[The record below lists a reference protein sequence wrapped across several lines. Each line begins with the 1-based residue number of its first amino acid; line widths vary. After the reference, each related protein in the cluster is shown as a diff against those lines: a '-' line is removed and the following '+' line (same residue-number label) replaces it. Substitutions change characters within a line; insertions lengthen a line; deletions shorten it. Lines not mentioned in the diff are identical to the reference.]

1 MKRAAW
7 MFAGWIPVVAM
18 AVDAQPA
25 VPRVASGV
33 GWLQWGLALLL
44 VFGSLLAFLWLLRR
58 LSGAAG
64 MGSRHLR
71 ILGGVSLGARER
83 VILLQTGNKQL
94 VLGVCPG
101 RIQTLCILEGDD
113 KVPLETPEPQDSAF
127 ALHLNRLLGEKKGG
141 PL

>member
-7 MFAGWIPVVAM
+7 MFAGLIPVVAA

-25 VPRVASGV
+25 ATPRLAAGA

-58 LSGAAG
+58 LSGVAG
-64 MGSRHLR
+64 LGSRHLR
-71 ILGGVSLGARER
+71 ILGGVSLGTRER

-101 RIQTLCILEGDD
+101 RIQTLCILEGED
-113 KVPLETPEPQDSAF
+113 KVPLETPELQENAF
-127 ALHLNRLLGEKKGG
+127 ALQLNRLLGEKKNGS
-141 PL
+141 